1 MNVIRREETPNPAAV
16 KFIIDGPVIASG
28 TMSFSTGEDEEEE
41 YRGDNPTAIA
51 LFKVGASE
59 VFFYKDSVSVT
70 MFSVKAW
77 EFFMEDV
84 IEALETT
91 LVPPGTELPKEEKKK
106 SFLDDFD
113 KEGFPELPEKE
124 KLSVIESLMD
134 EIIRPA
140 LANDGGGLEVTKF
153 EFNEV
158 QIKYQGACG
167 TCPSSTGAT
176 HSAIQRALKNYLDP
190 QLSVVIK
197 RA

>member
-1 MNVIRREETPNPAAV
+1 MKVIRREETPNPAAI
-16 KFIIDGPVIASG
+16 KFIMDGPVVASG
-28 TMSFSTGEDEEEE
+28 TLSFTTGEDEEDE
-41 YRGDNPTAIA
+41 YKGDNPTAIA
-51 LFKVGASE
+51 LFKVGVQE
-59 VFFYKDSVSVT
+59 VFFYKNSVSVT
-70 MFSVKAW
+70 MFSEKAW

-84 IEALETT
+84 LEVLETV
-91 LVPPGTELPKEEKKK
+91 LLPPGEEPPPEEKKK

-113 KEGFPELPEKE
+113 KEGFPALPETE

-153 EFNEV
+153 EANEV

-190 QLSVVIK
+190 QLTVSIR